1 MKRENQ
7 MKTVKV
13 YGIPYKVEFGAD
25 CRTISSPHDGSR
37 FVRGQ
42 MAPLEFKI
50 SIWKGMPPESIAR
63 TFYHEL
69 LHAIIMEGH
78 IAVKDKH
85 EEAIVDQM
93 ANGLAGALESLGFHV
108 EKVLEK

>member
-1 MKRENQ
+1 

-13 YGIPYKVEFGAD
+13 CGIPYTIEFGED
-25 CRTISSPHDGSR
+25 CRTISSPHAGPR

-50 SIWKGMPPESIAR
+50 SIWKGMPPESVAR

-69 LHAIIMEGH
+69 LHAIVMEGH
-78 IAVKDKH
+78 IAVPEKL
-85 EEAIVDQM
+85 EEAIVDQL
-93 ANGLAGALESLGFHV
+93 ANGIAEALESLGIRV
-108 EKVLEK
+108 EKAIGK